1 MKLMC
6 VNNKAAFAL
15 YLLGL
20 MAIALPL
27 TAGSGEGPDYHR
39 QSEKVNLALRRV
51 AHLLMEEAGDT
62 ATRIPPVV
70 FTGDATWQVRLE
82 HAFNYDRLPALLHQS
97 FELHQINTGYD
108 VAVLD
113 CPSGELQL
121 GYNYV
126 DFVEKGEVPCGGRD
140 VQAGCYVIQVTLIE
154 SQTSTNSFL
163 FWWLLVGG
171 GLLAGFVY
179 LLKKRPFLPM
189 ATAVA
194 EAPVAGESP
203 QIPFGR
209 SALAV
214 QEQTLVAG
222 AVRHSLTYRE
232 AKLLRLFATHP
243 NQLLERDVILEQV
256 WQDEG
261 IMVGRSLDVFVS
273 RLRKMLRDDPSVRLV
288 SVHGVGYRLEII

>member
-1 MKLMC
+1 MY
-6 VNNKAAFAL
+6 VNKKAAFAL
-15 YLLGL
+15 HLLGM

-27 TAGSGEGPDYHR
+27 LAGSSEGPGYHR
-39 QSEKVNLALRRV
+39 HSEKVNLAMRRV

-62 ATRIPPVV
+62 TTRIPPVV

-97 FELHQINTGYD
+97 FELHQINMAYD

-121 GYNYV
+121 GYNYI
-126 DFVEKGEVPCGGRD
+126 DFVENGTVPCGGRD

-154 SQTSTNSFL
+154 SPTRTNSFL
-163 FWWLLVGG
+163 YWWLLVGG
-171 GLLAGFVY
+171 SLLAGFVY
-179 LLKKRPFLPM
+179 LLNKRPFLPV

-194 EAPVAGESP
+194 DAPAAGESP
-203 QIPFGR
+203 LIPFGH
-209 SALAV
+209 SSLAV
-214 QEQTLVAG
+214 QEQALIAG

-273 RLRKMLRDDPSVRLV
+273 RLRKMLRDDPTVRLV
-288 SVHGVGYRLEII
+288 AVHGVGYRLEII

>member
-1 MKLMC
+1 MY
-6 VNNKAAFAL
+6 VNKKAAFAL
-15 YLLGL
+15 HLLGL

-27 TAGSGEGPDYHR
+27 LAGSGEGPDYHR

-62 ATRIPPVV
+62 VTRIPPVV
-70 FTGDATWQVRLE
+70 LTGDATWQVRLE
-82 HAFNYDRLPALLHQS
+82 HAFNYDRLPVLLHQS
-97 FELHQINTGYD
+97 FELHQINMGYD

-121 GYNYV
+121 GYNYI
-126 DFVEKGEVPCGGRD
+126 DLVEKGAVPCGGRD

-154 SQTSTNSFL
+154 SQTGTSAVL

-171 GLLAGFVY
+171 SLLAGVVY
-179 LLKKRPFLPM
+179 LLIKRPFLP
-189 ATAVA
+189 AAAAVA
-194 EAPVAGESP
+194 GAPVAGESP
-203 QIPFGR
+203 LIPFGH
-209 SALAV
+209 SALAM

-222 AVRHSLTYRE
+222 EVRHSLTYRE

-243 NQLLERDVILEQV
+243 NQLLERDIILEQV

-261 IMVGRSLDVFVS
+261 VMVGRSLDVFVS
-273 RLRKMLRDDPSVRLV
+273 RLRKMLRDDPTVRLV